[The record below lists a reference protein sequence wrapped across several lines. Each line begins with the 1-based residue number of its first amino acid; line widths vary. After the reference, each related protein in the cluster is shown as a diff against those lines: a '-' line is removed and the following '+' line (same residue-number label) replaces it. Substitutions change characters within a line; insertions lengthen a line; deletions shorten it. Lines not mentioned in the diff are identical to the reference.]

1 MQLSMANLSAVYRAY
16 PSQFW
21 VLWVGTLINRLGE
34 FVVPLLGFYLVSA
47 LDMST
52 VQVSLVLGVLGVG
65 RFVAEGLGGTLS
77 DRLGTGATMI
87 LALSGGAVMLLG
99 LSTATSFP
107 GVLLGTLLFSLFTAL
122 YKPAASSAVAELTS
136 GAQRTRAYNLLYWAI
151 NVGASVA
158 PALGGWLSGI
168 SFRLLFYLD
177 AATMAVYALLLGLAH
192 RKTRRPAR
200 SREHKATLLPRD
212 PLLWSFCL
220 ASLLFG
226 MTYQSYKLLAL
237 VFAQQGFSAVQ
248 YGQALSV
255 NGLIVVLLGLPLGH
269 AISLS
274 NHPRWQAAGAL
285 LLGAGFLI
293 HAFAQTF
300 GVHLAAI
307 FVWSLGEVVAYS
319 ISKSIIAELG
329 PPEQRGSYIGLV
341 GSMAGLAT
349 LLAPLLGGVI
359 LARFGAGPLWIS
371 VAGLAFLAA
380 LMYWRLEP
388 AVTRRRTRAAP
399 A

>member
-1 MQLSMANLSAVYRAY
+1 
-16 PSQFW
+16 
-21 VLWVGTLINRLGE
+21 
-34 FVVPLLGFYLVSA
+34 
-47 LDMST
+47 MST

-237 VFAQQGFSAVQ
+237 VFAQQGSVPFSTGRPCRSTA
-248 YGQALSV
+248 
-255 NGLIVVLLGLPLGH
+255 
-269 AISLS
+269 
-274 NHPRWQAAGAL
+274 
-285 LLGAGFLI
+285 
-293 HAFAQTF
+293 
-300 GVHLAAI
+300 
-307 FVWSLGEVVAYS
+307 
-319 ISKSIIAELG
+319 
-329 PPEQRGSYIGLV
+329 
-341 GSMAGLAT
+341 
-349 LLAPLLGGVI
+349 
-359 LARFGAGPLWIS
+359 
-371 VAGLAFLAA
+371 
-380 LMYWRLEP
+380 
-388 AVTRRRTRAAP
+388 
-399 A
+399 

>member
-1 MQLSMANLSAVYRAY
+1 M
-16 PSQFW
+16 
-21 VLWVGTLINRLGE
+21 
-34 FVVPLLGFYLVSA
+34 
-47 LDMST
+47 
-52 VQVSLVLGVLGVG
+52 
-65 RFVAEGLGGTLS
+65 
-77 DRLGTGATMI
+77 
-87 LALSGGAVMLLG
+87 
-99 LSTATSFP
+99 
-107 GVLLGTLLFSLFTAL
+107 
-122 YKPAASSAVAELTS
+122 
-136 GAQRTRAYNLLYWAI
+136 
-151 NVGASVA
+151 
-158 PALGGWLSGI
+158 
-168 SFRLLFYLD
+168 
-177 AATMAVYALLLGLAH
+177 
-192 RKTRRPAR
+192 
-200 SREHKATLLPRD
+200 
-212 PLLWSFCL
+212 
-220 ASLLFG
+220 
-226 MTYQSYKLLAL
+226 
-237 VFAQQGFSAVQ
+237 
-248 YGQALSV
+248 
-255 NGLIVVLLGLPLGH
+255 LLGLPLGH